1 MKKITLILFLCLGM
15 ERLAA
20 QSARLLFPAASV
32 FSDEARWEAGCLT
45 QCRLAGTFTAYSGL
59 LLPFDGNK
67 SATLLLCREQ
77 WGDFRRLRGGMA
89 YAQSFGEIFS
99 LAMGCGY
106 HSLSFSDPFY
116 GRKRGAEVSLSACF
130 RPAESYSVWMAWENP
145 FGLPYWVEGEQREP
159 LPSTWRAAL
168 VYKGMASL
176 TVAAGAEKV
185 RWQPVTCGLWMEG
198 QPATGWQWRLG
209 CCFPSF
215 CFMAGAVVAGPRY
228 RCDFSLLFHQGWGP
242 SLSLS
247 LSRGWGGGKEVR
259 HA

>member
-1 MKKITLILFLCLGM
+1 MKKITLILFLCVCM

-59 LLPFDGNK
+59 LLPFDGDK
-67 SATLLLCREQ
+67 SATILLCREQ
-77 WGDFRRLRGGMA
+77 LGDFRRLRGEMA

-99 LAMGCGY
+99 LALGCGY

-116 GRKRGAEVSLSACF
+116 GRKRGAAVSLSACF
-130 RPAESYSVWMAWENP
+130 RPAATYSVAMAWENP
-145 FGLPYWVEGEQREP
+145 FGLPYWVEGEKREP
-159 LPSTWRAAL
+159 LPSALRAAIL
-168 VYKGMASL
+168 YKGMASL

-185 RWQPVTCGLWMEG
+185 RWQPVAFGLWIAQ

-209 CCFPSF
+209 CGFPSF
-215 CFMAGAVVAGPRY
+215 RFMAGAGLAGPRY
-228 RCDFSLLFHQGWGP
+228 RCDFSLLFHYGWGP
-242 SLSLS
+242 SVTLSV
-247 LSRGWGGGKEVR
+247 SRGWGGRKGAKNE
-259 HA
+259 